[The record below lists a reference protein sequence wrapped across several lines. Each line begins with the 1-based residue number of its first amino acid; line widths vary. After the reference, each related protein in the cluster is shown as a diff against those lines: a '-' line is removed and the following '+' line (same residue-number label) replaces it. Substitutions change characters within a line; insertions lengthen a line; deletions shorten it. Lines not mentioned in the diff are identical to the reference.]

1 MREPLHLALECPGIG
16 GRAEEVYLFLERVA
30 RYLAAKSGT
39 GYSEV
44 RLGRKICL
52 YMQALCMSYGLTDNG
67 ARRDEMM
74 SETMMKEL
82 WSLPG
87 EALVLALSAGP
98 FMFRNTCYN
107 RFSHELNLYKEIA
120 TLTRVANH
128 MSQDGPDFRV
138 PPICYLGEM
147 VYRYIILS
155 VDN

>member
-1 MREPLHLALECPGIG
+1 MREPFHHSFEGTEFG
-16 GRAEEVYLFLERVA
+16 GRAEEVYRFLERVA

-44 RLGRKICL
+44 RLGREISL
-52 YMQALCMSYGLTDNG
+52 FMQALCMSNGLTDN
-67 ARRDEMM
+67 RDCVEEKM

-87 EALVLALSAGP
+87 EALVLALSADP

-107 RFSHELNLYKEIA
+107 RFSHELNLCKEIV
-120 TLTRVANH
+120 TLTLVVNH

>member
-1 MREPLHLALECPGIG
+1 MHEPLHLAFERTRFG
-16 GRAEEVYLFLERVA
+16 GRAEEVYRFLERIA

-39 GYSEV
+39 GYPEV
-44 RLGRKICL
+44 RLGRKISL
-52 YMQALCMSYGLTDNG
+52 FMQALCMSYNLTENR
-67 ARRDEMM
+67 ARREEMM

-87 EALVLALSAGP
+87 EAMVLALSAGP

-107 RFSHELNLYKEIA
+107 RFAHELNLYKEIA
-120 TLTRVANH
+120 TLTRVVNQ